1 MRIAKLSYLDV
12 RLKETK
18 IFITAGYLF
27 QKEDY
32 ILCVRGRGKEVLGL
46 GDAEGEEAWGWQVLV
61 LLAADFILFLLRR
74 ILPLNSIKQIRNYIG
89 WFELASIDTTVGL
102 FSSKS
107 STSDHKK
114 EFQLAERAIAMEII
128 QTIKKSQWVRSRT
141 TPTAAGRALP
151 SHCYYLLG
159 TLPPLLR

>member
-32 ILCVRGRGKEVLGL
+32 ILWVRGRGKEVLGL

-61 LLAADFILFLLRR
+61 LLAAGFILFLLR
-74 ILPLNSIKQIRNYIG
+74 
-89 WFELASIDTTVGL
+89 
-102 FSSKS
+102 
-107 STSDHKK
+107 KK
-114 EFQLAERAIAMEII
+114 II
-128 QTIKKSQWVRSRT
+128 VCK
-141 TPTAAGRALP
+141 
-151 SHCYYLLG
+151 
-159 TLPPLLR
+159 